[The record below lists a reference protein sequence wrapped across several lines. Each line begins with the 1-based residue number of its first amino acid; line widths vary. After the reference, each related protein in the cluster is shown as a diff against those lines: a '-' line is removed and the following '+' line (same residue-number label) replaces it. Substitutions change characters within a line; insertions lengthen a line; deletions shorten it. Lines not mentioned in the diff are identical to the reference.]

1 MLKREE
7 KCFPLLPSGSETALG
22 RRPKGDEGGLDSLFQ
37 RAKVLHLLETMCSYF
52 KDIMAE

>member
-1 MLKREE
+1 MLEREE

-37 RAKVLHLLETMCSYF
+37 KAKVLHLLENMRSHL
-52 KDIMAE
+52 KDIMTE